1 MTNDNLENGVQ
12 NIARKP
18 LKFFK
23 DKRKYDRLRDRKDKK
38 LYETELTVINENAEG
53 DM

>member
-1 MTNDNLENGVQ
+1 MTNENLEN
-12 NIARKP
+12 NTLNTIRKP

-38 LYETELTVINENAEG
+38 LYEAELIEVNENAEG